1 MIVAR
6 TVPALRSALSALPR
20 PLALVPTMGAL
31 HAGHLA
37 LLDAARSAGARS
49 VVASVFVNPLQFGN
63 PDDLAHYPR
72 TEEGDL
78 AALQAAG
85 CDVAWLPTVDAMYPP
100 GACTVIE
107 VGGPSAGFEGAA
119 RPGHFRGVATV
130 VGKLFHQTGADLA
143 MFGEKDWQQVQVV
156 RRMAADLDW
165 PITIVPVPTVREP
178 DGLALSSRNRFLSA
192 AERSVAPVFYR
203 VLQEVA
209 EGLRHGR
216 AGALALGEAALRT
229 AGLEPEYLA
238 LVDGASMRVVETPDQ
253 ASRLIGLVRLGSV
266 RLLDNV
272 AVFG

>member
-1 MIVAR
+1 
-6 TVPALRSALSALPR
+6 
-20 PLALVPTMGAL
+20 
-31 HAGHLA
+31 
-37 LLDAARSAGARS
+37 
-49 VVASVFVNPLQFGN
+49 
-63 PDDLAHYPR
+63 
-72 TEEGDL
+72 
-78 AALQAAG
+78 
-85 CDVAWLPTVDAMYPP
+85 
-100 GACTVIE
+100 
-107 VGGPSAGFEGAA
+107 
-119 RPGHFRGVATV
+119 V